1 MSSFA
6 KVNVTAQTTTLPPL
20 FDYNISNASVATMT
34 GKVKGNHISCE
45 CICNRAWFQVLF
57 PSWFFGAQHRVN
69 RTGVHMSPEQI
80 EWRWKS
86 DSNNKS
92 FFSTCNQVRWMDD
105 WFSEKTRCVLLQFP
119 VDTNLTWLQ
128 SKGSSIF
135 FCCKEE
141 RRTRQTCTGTGVLFE
156 TVMLA
161 CFLLPLSLRMVWC
174 WEAGKLERSIN
185 KRQPL
190 LLVVR
195 L

>member
-1 MSSFA
+1 MSSSA
-6 KVNVTAQTTTLPPL
+6 KVNVTVQTTTTPL
-20 FDYNISNASVATMT
+20 LDYRISDATIT
-34 GKVKGNHISCE
+34 GKVKGNQISCE
-45 CICNRAWFQVLF
+45 CICNGAWLQVLF
-57 PSWFFGAQHRVN
+57 PSWVFGAQHRVN

-86 DSNNKS
+86 DSTTKAS
-92 FFSTCNQVRWMDD
+92 FQLVTKIGWMDD
-105 WFSEKTRCVLLQFP
+105 CFLEKTRCVLLQFP
-119 VDTNLTWLQ
+119 VGTNLTWLQ

-135 FCCKEE
+135 LLRERERERE
-141 RRTRQTCTGTGVLFE
+141 RRTRQTCTGTGVRFE

-161 CFLLPLSLRMVWC
+161 CFLLLLSLRMVWC